1 MQSFKE
7 NWDGIQR
14 SKQQRLNEATPDEKA
29 KQAAIDARVR
39 KMNTDDAV
47 EQVKEILRSYG
58 NDKKQ
63 REMIIAAIKNI
74 KEETSAA
81 AAQRLNEGHY
91 IELDDMAV
99 NVRKTAEKTMKVSD
113 MQSYLKQ
120 ISGSLQI
127 AHRQKQDFV
136 QGLLFHL
143 EGVHKKVMSPSR
155 HGNMEILNDL
165 SDIIRELKKY
175 QK

>member
-1 MQSFKE
+1 MGRVIGETLNNGHAKRRTMAMQSFNE
-7 NWDGIQR
+7 NWDGI
-14 SKQQRLNEATPDEKA
+14 
-29 KQAAIDARVR
+29 VR
-39 KMNTDDAV
+39 KT
-47 EQVKEILRSYG
+47 EQPI
-58 NDKKQ
+58 
-63 REMIIAAIKNI
+63 
-74 KEETSAA
+74 
-81 AAQRLNEGHY
+81 NEGHY

>member
-1 MQSFKE
+1 MDTPKRRTMAMQSFNE
-7 NWDGIQR
+7 NWDGI
-14 SKQQRLNEATPDEKA
+14 
-29 KQAAIDARVR
+29 VR
-39 KMNTDDAV
+39 KT
-47 EQVKEILRSYG
+47 EQPI
-58 NDKKQ
+58 
-63 REMIIAAIKNI
+63 
-74 KEETSAA
+74 
-81 AAQRLNEGHY
+81 NEGHY